1 MNTNLTI
8 RTEATLQDT
17 KFADLATIYNEFA
30 TELDIKPIK
39 KFRDKPTGIKRVL
52 DIQVKYSEALPEQV
66 EEVEPEV
73 ETTADP
79 VQDFIDNG
87 GEVTQCPPQK
97 NPKPKAPTSKSA
109 VKSEKGSRSSRST
122 GERKPANSFSM
133 NIGGAR
139 TVYDIPTTLVTVVK
153 TTDKADSMVGVLIQA
168 VETCLE
174 PTVEEVAKE
183 VVATYKRPKSAK
195 EVDRSFVIR
204 KIKRAVQKG
213 YLKLETA

>member
-52 DIQVKYSEALPEQV
+52 DIQAKYSEALPEQA
-66 EEVEPEV
+66 EPEAK
-73 ETTADP
+73 ADP

-109 VKSEKGSRSSRST
+109 VKSEKSTRSG

-133 NIGGAR
+133 NIGGSR
-139 TVYDIPTTLVTVVK
+139 VVYDIPTTLVTVVK
-153 TTDKADSMVGVLIQA
+153 TTDKADSMVGTLIQA
-168 VETCLE
+168 IEASLE
-174 PTVEEVAKE
+174 PTVEEVVE
-183 VVATYKRPKSAK
+183 YVVNNYERPKSAK

-213 YLKLETA
+213 YLKLESA

>member
-52 DIQVKYSEALPEQV
+52 DIQAKYSEALPKQA
-66 EEVEPEV
+66 EPE
-73 ETTADP
+73 AKDP

-87 GEVTQCPPQK
+87 GEVKQCPPQK

-109 VKSEKGSRSSRST
+109 VKSEKSTRSG

-133 NIGGAR
+133 NVGGSR
-139 TVYDIPTTLVTVVK
+139 IVYDIPTTLVTVVK
-153 TTDKADSMVGVLIQA
+153 TTDKADSMVGTLIQA
-168 VETCLE
+168 IEASLE
-174 PTVEEVAKE
+174 PTVEEVAE
-183 VVATYKRPKSAK
+183 YVVNNYERPKSAK

-213 YLKLETA
+213 YLKLESA

>member
-8 RTEATLQDT
+8 RTEAALQDT

-39 KFRDKPTGIKRVL
+39 KFRDNPTGIKRVL
-52 DIQVKYSEALPEQV
+52 DIQAKYSEALPEQA
-66 EEVEPEV
+66 EPE
-73 ETTADP
+73 AKDP
-79 VQDFIDNG
+79 VQDYIDNG
-87 GEVTQCPPQK
+87 GEVEQCPPQK

-109 VKSEKGSRSSRST
+109 VKSEKSTRSG

-133 NIGGAR
+133 NVGGSR
-139 TVYDIPTTLVTVVK
+139 IVYDIPTTLVSVVK
-153 TTDKADSMVGVLIQA
+153 TTDKADSMVGTLIQA
-168 VETCLE
+168 IEASLE
-174 PTVEEVAKE
+174 PTVKEVADYVINNYE
-183 VVATYKRPKSAK
+183 RPKSAK

-213 YLKLETA
+213 YLKLESA